1 MLTPSRSSIG
11 IQLNLSRAQ
20 ATACVNEQSFFPGD
34 PATVWGHLAAELEVE
49 RIPGDH
55 LNIVTTEFEGLAS
68 ALTRYIRQV
77 SPQHIG

>member
-1 MLTPSRSSIG
+1 V
-11 IQLNLSRAQ
+11 
-20 ATACVNEQSFFPGD
+20 TAEKQSFFPGD

-68 ALTRYIRQV
+68 VLTRYIPTGFSSVHRMSNAKSGAMTFLRPAQF
-77 SPQHIG
+77 